1 MTIVAELV
9 SRVVRTIREQQLFSP
24 GDTLIVALSG
34 GADSTALLDLL
45 GRLPGFGLRLVAAHL
60 NHCLRGAESDGDEQ
74 FCRRLAGD
82 HGVPIEILRVDVKQF
97 AASAGLNLEDAGRRA
112 RIAFL
117 EQMREKYCAAA
128 IVTAH
133 HGDDQAE
140 TVLMRLLRGSGMTGL
155 SGMQYRNRRG
165 HIRPLL
171 DVTRAEIE
179 RYLAELGLAWR
190 EDASNRDLDF
200 LRNRIRHQLLPLL
213 EQYNPAIRHTL
224 TATAALLSDE
234 NALLDSLA
242 EQAFEACW
250 HSSADN
256 SLACG
261 IAEFRAHPPALQRR
275 MLRHV
280 CLRLA
285 GNIEGFTLAHI
296 ESIRQLPDSL
306 RPNARIT
313 LPQGIGAMREYDR
326 IVLRL
331 NQREAA
337 VVAEDIIIPAPGSY
351 RFPWGGSLEVETCAT
366 LVDFSQLPA
375 DVACFDMA
383 RTPFPWRVRSFR
395 AGDRIVPFGMTGRKK
410 VKDVFIDRKIPLSD
424 RGRIPLVF
432 CGDELIWIAGVCA
445 SESCRIAHADA
456 ALVKVE
462 WHDEKCS
469 DHRRRQ
475 PDEI

>member
-1 MTIVAELV
+1 VSPVLQDVTIVAELV

-45 GRLPGFGLRLVAAHL
+45 GRLPGFDLRLVAAHL
-60 NHCLRGAESDGDEQ
+60 NHCLRGAESDGDEE
-74 FCRRLAGD
+74 FCRRLTYD

-97 AASAGLNLEDAGRRA
+97 AVTGGLNLEDAGRRA

-117 EQMREKYCAAA
+117 EQMREKHCAAA

-171 DVTRAEIE
+171 DVTRFEIE

-200 LRNRIRHQLLPLL
+200 LRNRIRHELLPLL

-224 TATAALLSDE
+224 NATAALLSDE
-234 NALLDSLA
+234 NALLDRLA

-250 HSSADN
+250 RSSHDS
-256 SLACG
+256 SLVCG
-261 IAEFRAHPPALQRR
+261 IADFKAHPPALQRR
-275 MLRHV
+275 MLRHA

-285 GNIEGFTLAHI
+285 GNLEGFTLAHI
-296 ESIRQLPDSL
+296 EAIRQLPDSL

-331 NQREAA
+331 NPPEASLL
-337 VVAEDIIIPAPGSY
+337 AEEVNVTGPGSY
-351 RFPWGGSLEVETCAT
+351 HLSWGGFLEVETCAT
-366 LVDFSQLPA
+366 PVDFNQLPA
-375 DVACFDMA
+375 NVACFDMA
-383 RTPFPWRVRSFR
+383 RTPFPWLVRGFR

-410 VKDVFIDRKIPLSD
+410 VKDIFIDRKVPLPARRKIPL
-424 RGRIPLVF
+424 LF
-432 CGDELIWIAGVCA
+432 CGNELIWIAGVCA
-445 SESCRIAHADA
+445 SESCRIDDIEPVV
-456 ALVKVE
+456 VKVE
-462 WHDEKCS
+462 LHK
-469 DHRRRQ
+469 
-475 PDEI
+475 

>member
-1 MTIVAELV
+1 MPPGWQGVTIVAELV

-24 GDTLIVALSG
+24 GYTLIVALSG

-45 GRLPGFGLRLVAAHL
+45 GRLPGFDLRLVAAHL
-60 NHCLRGAESDGDEQ
+60 NHCLRGAESDGDEE
-74 FCRRLAGD
+74 FCRRLAYD

-97 AASAGLNLEDAGRRA
+97 AATDGLNLEDAGRRA

-117 EQMREKYCAAA
+117 EQMRKKYCATA

-155 SGMQYRNRRG
+155 SGMRYCNRRG

-171 DVTRAEIE
+171 DVTRSEIE

-200 LRNRIRHQLLPLL
+200 LRNRIRHELLPLL

-234 NALLDSLA
+234 NTLLDSLA

-250 HSSADN
+250 RSSHD
-256 SLACG
+256 SSWGCG
-261 IAEFRAHPPALQRR
+261 IAEFKEHPPALQRR
-275 MLRHV
+275 MLRHA

-285 GNIEGFTLAHI
+285 GNLEGFTHGHI
-296 ESIRQLPDSL
+296 ESIRQLPDSP
-306 RPNARIT
+306 RPNARLS

-331 NQREAA
+331 NPREAA
-337 VVAEDIIIPAPGSY
+337 VIAEDVIIPASGSY
-351 RFPWGGSLEVETCAT
+351 RLPWGGSLEVATCSAPI
-366 LVDFSQLPA
+366 DFNQLPA
-375 DVACFDMA
+375 DVACFDIS
-383 RTPFPWRVRSFR
+383 RTPFPWRVRCFR

-410 VKDVFIDRKIPLSD
+410 VKDVFIDRKIPLAD
-424 RGRIPLVF
+424 RRRIPLLF
-432 CGDELIWIAGVCA
+432 CGNELIWIAGVCA
-445 SESCRIAHADA
+445 SESCRIDDVEPVV
-456 ALVKVE
+456 VKVE
-462 WHDEKCS
+462 WHK
-469 DHRRRQ
+469 
-475 PDEI
+475 

>member
-1 MTIVAELV
+1 LQDVTIVAELV
-9 SRVVRTIREQQLFSP
+9 SRIVRTIREQQLFSP

-45 GRLPGFGLRLVAAHL
+45 GRLPGYDLRLVAAHL

-74 FCRRLAGD
+74 FCRGLAGD
-82 HGVPIEILRVDVKQF
+82 HGIPIEILRLDVKQF

-165 HIRPLL
+165 HVRPLL

-213 EQYNPAIRHTL
+213 EQYNPAIRRTL

-242 EQAFEACW
+242 EQAFEVCW
-250 HSSADN
+250 HSSHGSHGS
-256 SLACG
+256 SLVCG
-261 IAEFRAHPPALQRR
+261 IAGFKAHPPALQRR
-275 MLRHV
+275 MLRLA

-285 GNIEGFTLAHI
+285 GNLVGFTLGHI
-296 ESIRQLPDSL
+296 ESIRQLPDSP
-306 RPNARIT
+306 RPNARLS

-326 IVLRL
+326 IVLRF
-331 NQREAA
+331 NPREAP

-351 RFPWGGSLEVETCAT
+351 RLPWGGSLEVETCST
-366 LVDFSQLPA
+366 PVDFNQLPA
-375 DVACFDMA
+375 GAACFDMS
-383 RTPFPWRVRSFR
+383 RTPFPWRMRSFR

-410 VKDVFIDRKIPLSD
+410 VKDIFIDRKIPLPD
-424 RGRIPLVF
+424 RRRIPLVF

-462 WHDEKCS
+462 WHK
-469 DHRRRQ
+469 
-475 PDEI
+475 

>member
-1 MTIVAELV
+1 MQDVTIVAELV
-9 SRVVRTIREQQLFSP
+9 SRVVRTIREQQLFRP

-45 GRLPGFGLRLVAAHL
+45 GRLPGFDLRLVAAHL
-60 NHCLRGAESDGDEQ
+60 NHCLRGVESDGDEE
-74 FCRRLAGD
+74 FCRRLADD

-97 AASAGLNLEDAGRRA
+97 AATGGLNLEDAGRRA

-117 EQMREKYCAAA
+117 EQMREKYCATA

-200 LRNRIRHQLLPLL
+200 LRNRIRHELLPLL
-213 EQYNPAIRHTL
+213 EQYNPAIRRTL
-224 TATAALLSDE
+224 TATAALLSYE

-242 EQAFEACW
+242 EQAFETCW
-250 HSSADN
+250 HSSHDS
-256 SLACG
+256 SLVCG
-261 IAEFRAHPPALQRR
+261 IAEFKEHPPALQRR
-275 MLRHV
+275 MLRHA

-285 GNIEGFTLAHI
+285 GNLEGFTHGHM
-296 ESIRQLPDSL
+296 ESVRQLTDSL

-313 LPQGIGAMREYDR
+313 LPQGIGAMREYDN

-331 NQREAA
+331 DQQEAA
-337 VVAEDIIIPAPGSY
+337 VIAEDVIILAPGSY
-351 RFPWGGSLEVETCAT
+351 HLPWGGTLEVEICVGP
-366 LVDFSQLPA
+366 VDFNQMPA
-375 DVACFDMA
+375 DVTCFDMA
-383 RTPFPWRVRSFR
+383 RTPFPWRVRCFR

-410 VKDVFIDRKIPLSD
+410 VKDVFIDRKIPLPD
-424 RGRIPLVF
+424 RRRIPLVF
-432 CGDELIWIAGVCA
+432 CGDELIWIAGVCV

-456 ALVKVE
+456 DLVKV
-462 WHDEKCS
+462 KFL
-469 DHRRRQ
+469 RLLL
-475 PDEI
+475 